1 MLKSWLEFEVD
12 YDPVSLH
19 ALCDIPYGQ
28 VCVFRAL
35 VKEDGE
41 ELTVRADFK
50 GRIRSINQEQNA
62 YNYSVRTI
70 LKIEPT
76 SKMEITQ
83 ERIDLVELTFKK
95 LDSPLLRPVYGS
107 IFDDYIGGGTEKMK
121 KELAEAKKNAIPHAK
136 KILKNGDYM
145 TVLWADGTK
154 TIVKRAADEPQS
166 DYAAFTAALG
176 IKAYGSN
183 SALKR
188 IVAGAEEQGK
198 RKKKKPAT
206 NAGKQ
211 QNEGEILRA
220 LEEIKEGN
228 RAAYK
233 HDNRS

>member
-1 MLKSWLEFEVD
+1 MNYVTVDDFCKKLTLKGDLND
-12 YDPVSLH
+12 
-19 ALCDIPYGQ
+19 ALRNAGIVPTS
-28 VCVFRAL
+28 VVL
-35 VKEDGE
+35 
-41 ELTVRADFK
+41 
-50 GRIRSINQEQNA
+50 EQNPLCM
-62 YNYSVRTI
+62 RDTI
-70 LKIEPT
+70 KIEGYIAP
-76 SKMEITQ
+76 KVGEG
-83 ERIDLVELTFKK
+83 K
-95 LDSPLLRPVYGS
+95 LPADTIKRSNMP
-107 IFDDYIGGGTEKMK
+107 FE
-121 KELAEAKKNAIPHAK
+121 AK

-198 RKKKKPAT
+198 KKKKKPAT